1 MRFTAWRGLSDA
13 YRQAVEGHSP
23 WTPDAVDPQPIV
35 VPDVTKDASLA
46 PFLPTI
52 QAEGIAGMAFIPLV
66 SLGRLVGKFMVYLD
80 EPRAL
85 TDEELQLASLIAAHV
100 AFAVQRT
107 RAEALARRSE
117 AHLRYVL
124 DAAALGTWD
133 WDLTR
138 QTVQWSGNLER
149 LHGVP
154 PGTFDSTFAS
164 YERHIHPDDRERVM
178 ASLRRAIEDGTPHD
192 VEYRVIAPDGTER
205 WVEGKGLVEHDGG
218 RPVRMSGVCMIV
230 TPRKE
235 AEHARLASAEEAS
248 RLKDDFLATLSH
260 ELRTPLNAILGWV
273 QMLLSGTLPADRAR
287 QAIDIIGRNAKAQAQ
302 LIEDIL
308 DISRIITGKLEI
320 EPQVVSVPHLMDGV
334 VSAALPAARLKQIT
348 ISKHVPD
355 GLPPI
360 DGDPKRLHQVLSS
373 VIANAIQFTPEKG
386 TVDIGAAAD
395 GDGIEIT
402 VRDSGAGIPAEFL
415 PHVFDR
421 FRQADSRATRRHGG
435 LGLGLAIARHVLE
448 QHRGEIRA
456 HSDGPGLGTTITMR
470 LPARPVP
477 HGQPVA
483 PVTATHSSL
492 ALRLDG
498 AKVVVVDDQR
508 DSCELLAALFEQC
521 GAHVVQCAN
530 APAALSTLLSSSVQ
544 LLVADIAMPDVDG
557 YDLIRQVRQID
568 ARLPAV
574 AVTAYAYPQ
583 DRLKALAAGFTA
595 YCAKPIDATHFLR
608 IVRNVMLSSELSA
621 PTTVERPAPI
631 DVAPPAQP
639 RALNLLPGR
648 RHGWRRR
655 RACAPRRPHA
665 GGSGPALPYIAPR
678 LPTSRQFS
686 RCGAG
691 TARAMSAA
699 GSTDPRSTSANG
711 RARRPPNRGD
721 HGYQSRLAVGH
732 LRHDPARGDAPR
744 GVDRR
749 ARRRRA
755 APDGDGRR
763 RLRPRARLA
772 RHRLVRAGSGVG
784 RRRRRPTARCARP
797 ACSRGSRW
805 R

>member
-1 MRFTAWRGLSDA
+1 MHSANHSIAVCQHLARAISGTRTVDEIYEIALDALTRGLGASRASILLFDPGGVMRFTAWRGLSDG
-13 YRQAVEGHSP
+13 YRRAVEGHTP
-23 WTPDAVDPQPIV
+23 WQPDAVDAQPIV
-35 VPDVTKDASLA
+35 VPDATKDAALA
-46 PFLPTI
+46 PFLPAI
-52 QAEGIAGMAFIPLV
+52 QAEGIAGMAFVPLV
-66 SLGRLVGKFMVYLD
+66 SLGRVIGKFMIYLD
-80 EPRAL
+80 EPRELSA
-85 TDEELQLASLIAAHV
+85 DELELAALIATHV
-100 AFAVQRT
+100 AFAVERT
-107 RAEALARRSE
+107 RAEGHARRSE

-124 DAAALGTWD
+124 DAAAMGTWD
-133 WDLTR
+133 WDLSR
-138 QTVQWSGNLER
+138 QSVQWSDNLER

-154 PGTFDSTFAS
+154 PGSFDGTFAS

-178 ASLRRAIEDGTPHD
+178 AAIRAAIAGGPALD
-192 VEYRVIAPDGTER
+192 VEYRVVAPDGTER
-205 WVEGKGLVEHDGG
+205 WVEGKAHVEQQDG

-273 QMLLSGTLPADRAR
+273 QMLLAGTLPAERSR

-320 EPQVVSVPHLMDGV
+320 EKQVVAVPHLMDGV
-334 VSAALPAARLKQIT
+334 VSAAMPAARAKQIT

-373 VIANAIQFTPEKG
+373 VVANAIQFTPDKG
-386 TVDIGAAAD
+386 RVEIRAAAD
-395 GDGIEIT
+395 GDRVEIT

-448 QHRGEIRA
+448 QHRGSIRA
-456 HSDGPGLGTTITMR
+456 DSDGPGRGTTMTIH
-470 LPARPVP
+470 LPARAQSDVQAAAP
-477 HGQPVA
+477 HAASHGG
-483 PVTATHSSL
+483 L

-608 IVRNVMLSSELSA
+608 VVRNVMLSSELSA
-621 PTTVERPAPI
+621 PTPIERPA
-631 DVAPPAQP
+631 D
-639 RALNLLPGR
+639 
-648 RHGWRRR
+648 H
-655 RACAPRRPHA
+655 
-665 GGSGPALPYIAPR
+665 
-678 LPTSRQFS
+678 RQ
-686 RCGAG
+686 
-691 TARAMSAA
+691 
-699 GSTDPRSTSANG
+699 
-711 RARRPPNRGD
+711 PNRA
-721 HGYQSRLAVGH
+721 H
-732 LRHDPARGDAPR
+732 
-744 GVDRR
+744 
-749 ARRRRA
+749 
-755 APDGDGRR
+755 
-763 RLRPRARLA
+763 
-772 RHRLVRAGSGVG
+772 
-784 RRRRRPTARCARP
+784 
-797 ACSRGSRW
+797 
-805 R
+805 

>member
-1 MRFTAWRGLSDA
+1 MPSVNHSIAVCHSLALAISGTRTVDEIYNTALDALTRGLGVSRAAILVFDTAGVMRFTASRGLSET

-23 WTPDAVDPQPIV
+23 WTADAADPSPIV
-35 VPDVTKDASLA
+35 VPDVTTDPSLA
-46 PFLPTI
+46 AYLPII

-66 SLGRLVGKFMVYLD
+66 SLGRVIGKFMVYLD
-80 EPRAL
+80 EPRTL
-85 TDEELQLASLIAAHV
+85 TDEELQLAAVIAAHV
-100 AFAVQRT
+100 GFAVHRT
-107 RAEALARRSE
+107 RTESQARRSE
-117 AHLRYVL
+117 AHMRYLL

-133 WDLTR
+133 WDLVR
-138 QTVQWSGNLER
+138 QTVQWSDNLER

-154 PGTFDSTFAS
+154 TGSFDNTFAS
-164 YERHIHPDDRERVM
+164 YERHIHPDDRARVM
-178 ASLRRAIEDGTPHD
+178 DSLRRAITDGTPHD
-192 VEYRVIAPDGTER
+192 VEYRVVAADGTER
-205 WVEGKGLVEHDGG
+205 WVEGKGHVEHDGG
-218 RPVRMSGVCMIV
+218 RAVRMTGVCLIV

-273 QMLLSGTLPADRAR
+273 QMLLAGTLPADRAR

-320 EPQVVSVPHLMDGV
+320 EPQLISVPHLMDGV
-334 VSAALPAARLKQIT
+334 VAAALPAARTKQIT
-348 ISKHVPD
+348 ITKHVPD

-373 VIANAIQFTPEKG
+373 VVSNAIQFTPEKG
-386 TVDIGAAAD
+386 TVDIRAVVD
-395 GDGIEIT
+395 GDAVELT

-456 HSDGPGLGTTITMR
+456 NSDGPGLGTTITMR
-470 LPARPVP
+470 LPTRALP
-477 HGQPVA
+477 QDQAAA
-483 PVTATHSSL
+483 PLATTHSSL

-521 GAHVVQCAN
+521 GAQVVQCAN

-621 PTTVERPAPI
+621 PT
-631 DVAPPAQP
+631 
-639 RALNLLPGR
+639 
-648 RHGWRRR
+648 
-655 RACAPRRPHA
+655 
-665 GGSGPALPYIAPR
+665 PALDRTAAVETR
-678 LPTSRQFS
+678 RQHN
-686 RCGAG
+686 
-691 TARAMSAA
+691 RA
-699 GSTDPRSTSANG
+699 
-711 RARRPPNRGD
+711 
-721 HGYQSRLAVGH
+721 H
-732 LRHDPARGDAPR
+732 
-744 GVDRR
+744 
-749 ARRRRA
+749 
-755 APDGDGRR
+755 
-763 RLRPRARLA
+763 
-772 RHRLVRAGSGVG
+772 
-784 RRRRRPTARCARP
+784 
-797 ACSRGSRW
+797 
-805 R
+805 

>member
-1 MRFTAWRGLSDA
+1 MHSVNHSIAVCHSLALAISGTRTVDEIYNTALDALTRGLDVSRAAILVFDAAGVMRFTASRGLSEA
-13 YRQAVEGHSP
+13 YRRAVEGHSP
-23 WTPDAVDPQPIV
+23 WAADTSDPQPVV
-35 VPDVTKDASLA
+35 VPDVTAEASLA
-46 PFLPTI
+46 AFLPII

-66 SLGRLVGKFMVYLD
+66 SLGRVIGKAMVYLD
-80 EPRAL
+80 EPRTL
-85 TDEELQLASLIAAHV
+85 TDDELQLAAVIAAHV
-100 AFAVQRT
+100 GFAVQRT
-107 RAEALARRSE
+107 RTESQARRSE
-117 AHLRYVL
+117 ARMRYLL

-133 WDLTR
+133 WDLVR
-138 QTVQWSGNLER
+138 QTVQWSDNLER

-154 PGTFDSTFAS
+154 AGSFDATFAS

-178 ASLRRAIEDGTPHD
+178 DSLRRAITDGTPHD
-192 VEYRVIAPDGTER
+192 VEYRVVAADGTER
-205 WVEGKGLVEHDGG
+205 WVEGKGHVEHDGG
-218 RPVRMSGVCMIV
+218 RAVRMTGVCLIV

-273 QMLLSGTLPADRAR
+273 QMLLAGTLPADRAR

-320 EPQVVSVPHLMDGV
+320 EPQIISVAHLMDGV
-334 VSAALPAARLKQIT
+334 VAGALPAARAKQIT

-355 GLPPI
+355 GMPPI
-360 DGDPKRLHQVLSS
+360 DGDLKRLHQVLSS
-373 VIANAIQFTPEKG
+373 VVANAIQFTPEKG
-386 TVDIGAAAD
+386 TVDIRAVVDVDAV
-395 GDGIEIT
+395 ELT

-456 HSDGPGLGTTITMR
+456 DSDGPGLGTTITMR
-470 LPARPVP
+470 LPARVVP
-477 HGQPVA
+477 QGHAAA
-483 PVTATHSSL
+483 PPLVTTHSGL

-621 PTTVERPAPI
+621 PT
-631 DVAPPAQP
+631 APPLDRTAAIETRRQHN
-639 RALNLLPGR
+639 RA
-648 RHGWRRR
+648 H
-655 RACAPRRPHA
+655 
-665 GGSGPALPYIAPR
+665 
-678 LPTSRQFS
+678 
-686 RCGAG
+686 
-691 TARAMSAA
+691 
-699 GSTDPRSTSANG
+699 
-711 RARRPPNRGD
+711 
-721 HGYQSRLAVGH
+721 
-732 LRHDPARGDAPR
+732 
-744 GVDRR
+744 
-749 ARRRRA
+749 
-755 APDGDGRR
+755 
-763 RLRPRARLA
+763 
-772 RHRLVRAGSGVG
+772 
-784 RRRRRPTARCARP
+784 
-797 ACSRGSRW
+797 
-805 R
+805 

>member
-1 MRFTAWRGLSDA
+1 MRSVNHSIAVCHNLALAISGTRTVDEIYETALEALTRGLGVSRAAILVFDAAGVMRFTASRGLSEA

-23 WTPDAVDPQPIV
+23 WTPEAVDPLPIV
-35 VPDVTKDASLA
+35 VPDVSTDPSLA
-46 PFLPTI
+46 AFLPTI
-52 QAEGIAGMAFIPLV
+52 QAEGIAGMAFVPLV
-66 SLGRLVGKFMVYLD
+66 SQGRVIGKFMVYLD

-85 TDEELQLASLIAAHV
+85 TDEDLQLAAVIAAHV
-100 AFAVQRT
+100 AYAVHKT
-107 RAEALARRSE
+107 RAESQARRSE
-117 AHLRYVL
+117 AHIRYLL

-133 WDLTR
+133 WDLVR
-138 QTVQWSGNLER
+138 QTVQWSDNLER

-154 PGTFDSTFAS
+154 AGTFDRTFAS

-178 ASLRRAIEDGTPHD
+178 DSLRQAITEGTPHD
-192 VEYRVIAPDGTER
+192 VEYRVIAADGTER
-205 WVEGKGLVEHDGG
+205 WVEGKGHVEHDGG
-218 RPVRMSGVCMIV
+218 RPVRMTGVCLIV

-273 QMLLSGTLPADRAR
+273 QMLLAGTLPADRAR

-320 EPQVVSVPHLMDGV
+320 EPQIVSMPHLMDGV
-334 VSAALPAARLKQIT
+334 VAAALPAARAKHIT

-355 GLPPI
+355 GMPPI

-373 VIANAIQFTPEKG
+373 VIANAIQFTPDKG
-386 TVDIGAAAD
+386 TVDIRAIVD
-395 GDGIEIT
+395 GDTVELT
-402 VRDSGAGIPAEFL
+402 VRDTGAGIPAEFL

-456 HSDGPGLGTTITMR
+456 NSDGPGLGTTITVR
-470 LPARPVP
+470 LPARA
-477 HGQPVA
+477 QPQGHAATA
-483 PVTATHSSL
+483 PMASTHPGL

-521 GAHVVQCAN
+521 GAQVVQCAN

-595 YCAKPIDATHFLR
+595 YCSKPIDATHFLR

-621 PTTVERPAPI
+621 PTSPLDRA
-631 DVAPPAQP
+631 VAEAQRQHN
-639 RALNLLPGR
+639 RAL
-648 RHGWRRR
+648 
-655 RACAPRRPHA
+655 
-665 GGSGPALPYIAPR
+665 
-678 LPTSRQFS
+678 
-686 RCGAG
+686 
-691 TARAMSAA
+691 
-699 GSTDPRSTSANG
+699 
-711 RARRPPNRGD
+711 
-721 HGYQSRLAVGH
+721 
-732 LRHDPARGDAPR
+732 
-744 GVDRR
+744 
-749 ARRRRA
+749 
-755 APDGDGRR
+755 
-763 RLRPRARLA
+763 
-772 RHRLVRAGSGVG
+772 
-784 RRRRRPTARCARP
+784 
-797 ACSRGSRW
+797 
-805 R
+805 

>member
-1 MRFTAWRGLSDA
+1 MKPAANNSLATCQRLALAISGTRTVDEIHDIALDALTTGLGVSRASILLFDADGVMRFAAWRGLSDG
-13 YRQAVEGHSP
+13 YRQAVEGHTP
-23 WTPDAVDPQPIV
+23 WTAGSIDPQPIV
-35 VPDVTKDASLA
+35 VADVAEDPSLA
-46 PFLPTI
+46 PYLDTI
-52 QAEGIAGMAFIPLV
+52 RAENIAGMAFIPLV
-66 SLGRLVGKFMVYLD
+66 SLGRVVGKFMVYLD
-80 EPRAL
+80 APRRL
-85 TDEELQLASLIAAHV
+85 TADELQLAALIAAHV
-100 AFAVQRT
+100 AFAVERT
-107 RAEALARRSE
+107 RAEGQAKRSE
-117 AHLRYVL
+117 ARLRYVL
-124 DAAALGTWD
+124 DAASMGTWD

-138 QTVQWSGNLER
+138 QSVQWSENLER

-154 PGTFDSTFAS
+154 AGTFDTTFAS

-178 ASLRRAIEDGTPHD
+178 RAIRTAIDDRAAYD
-192 VEYRVIAPDGTER
+192 VEYRVNAPDGTER
-205 WVEGKGLVEHDGG
+205 WVEGKGHVEHAGG
-218 RPVRMSGVCMIV
+218 QATRVSGVCMIV

-273 QMLLSGTLPADRAR
+273 QMLLAGTLPADRAR

-320 EPQVVSVPHLMDGV
+320 ETQVVSIPHLMDGV
-334 VSAALPAARLKQIT
+334 VNGALAAARAKQIT
-348 ISKHVPD
+348 ITKHVPD
-355 GLPPI
+355 GLPAV
-360 DGDPKRLHQVLSS
+360 DADPKRLHQVLASI
-373 VIANAIQFTPEKG
+373 VANAIQFTPDKG
-386 TVDIGAAAD
+386 TVDIRATAAAEAID
-395 GDGIEIT
+395 IV

-448 QHRGEIRA
+448 QHRGGIRA
-456 HSDGPGLGTTITMR
+456 HSDGPGRGTTMTIT
-470 LPARPVP
+470 LPARVQPQ
-477 HGQPVA
+477 GQPAA
-483 PVTATHSSL
+483 PVITTHAGL

-521 GAHVVQCAN
+521 GAQVVQCAN

-608 IVRNVMLSSELSA
+608 VVRNVMLSSELSA
-621 PTTVERPAPI
+621 PSALDRPASAEP
-631 DVAPPAQP
+631 
-639 RALNLLPGR
+639 L
-648 RHGWRRR
+648 
-655 RACAPRRPHA
+655 
-665 GGSGPALPYIAPR
+665 
-678 LPTSRQFS
+678 RQ
-686 RCGAG
+686 
-691 TARAMSAA
+691 
-699 GSTDPRSTSANG
+699 
-711 RARRPPNRGD
+711 PNRT
-721 HGYQSRLAVGH
+721 H
-732 LRHDPARGDAPR
+732 
-744 GVDRR
+744 
-749 ARRRRA
+749 
-755 APDGDGRR
+755 
-763 RLRPRARLA
+763 
-772 RHRLVRAGSGVG
+772 
-784 RRRRRPTARCARP
+784 
-797 ACSRGSRW
+797 
-805 R
+805 

>member
-1 MRFTAWRGLSDA
+1 MHSATHSIAVCHSLALAISGTRTVDEIHQIALDALTRGLGVSRASILLFDAGGVMRFTAWRGLSDG
-13 YRQAVEGHSP
+13 YRRAVEGHSP
-23 WTPDAVDPQPIV
+23 WTAGAVEPQPIV
-35 VPDVTKDASLA
+35 VPDVTKDASLSA
-46 PFLPTI
+46 FLPTI

-85 TDEELQLASLIAAHV
+85 ADEELQLASLIAAHV
-100 AFAVQRT
+100 AFAVERT
-107 RAEALARRSE
+107 RAEAQALRSE

-154 PGTFDSTFAS
+154 AGTFDTTFAS
-164 YERHIHPDDRERVM
+164 YERQIHPDDRTEVM

-192 VEYRVIAPDGTER
+192 IEYRVIAPDGTER
-205 WVEGKGLVEHDGG
+205 WVEGKGLVEHDDHG
-218 RPVRMSGVCMIV
+218 RAVRMSGVCMIV

-273 QMLLSGTLPADRAR
+273 QMLLAGTLPADRAR

-320 EPQVVSVPHLMDGV
+320 ETQVVSVPHLMDGV

-348 ISKHVPD
+348 IGKHVPD

-360 DGDPKRLHQVLSS
+360 AGDPKRLHQVLSS

-386 TVDIGAAAD
+386 TVDIGAVAD
-395 GDGIEIT
+395 GASVEIT

-448 QHRGEIRA
+448 QHRGEIHA
-456 HSDGPGLGTTITMR
+456 DSDGPGLGTTITMR
-470 LPARPVP
+470 LPAKPLP
-477 HGQPVA
+477 QGQPITPLA
-483 PVTATHSSL
+483 ASHGGL

-621 PTTVERPAPI
+621 PTSLERPAPL
-631 DVAPPAQP
+631 DT
-639 RALNLLPGR
+639 
-648 RHGWRRR
+648 H
-655 RACAPRRPHA
+655 
-665 GGSGPALPYIAPR
+665 
-678 LPTSRQFS
+678 RQ
-686 RCGAG
+686 
-691 TARAMSAA
+691 
-699 GSTDPRSTSANG
+699 
-711 RARRPPNRGD
+711 PNRAQ
-721 HGYQSRLAVGH
+721 H
-732 LRHDPARGDAPR
+732 
-744 GVDRR
+744 
-749 ARRRRA
+749 
-755 APDGDGRR
+755 
-763 RLRPRARLA
+763 
-772 RHRLVRAGSGVG
+772 
-784 RRRRRPTARCARP
+784 
-797 ACSRGSRW
+797 
-805 R
+805 

>member
-1 MRFTAWRGLSDA
+1 
-13 YRQAVEGHSP
+13 
-23 WTPDAVDPQPIV
+23 
-35 VPDVTKDASLA
+35 
-46 PFLPTI
+46 
-52 QAEGIAGMAFIPLV
+52 
-66 SLGRLVGKFMVYLD
+66 
-80 EPRAL
+80 
-85 TDEELQLASLIAAHV
+85 
-100 AFAVQRT
+100 
-107 RAEALARRSE
+107 
-117 AHLRYVL
+117 
-124 DAAALGTWD
+124 
-133 WDLTR
+133 
-138 QTVQWSGNLER
+138 
-149 LHGVP
+149 
-154 PGTFDSTFAS
+154 
-164 YERHIHPDDRERVM
+164 M
-178 ASLRRAIEDGTPHD
+178 ASLRHAIEDGTPHD
-192 VEYRVIAPDGTER
+192 VEYRVVAPDGTER
-205 WVEGKGLVEHDGG
+205 WVEGKGLVEYEGG

-320 EPQVVSVPHLMDGV
+320 EPQVVSVPHLMDGAV
-334 VSAALPAARLKQIT
+334 GNALSAARAKQIT
-348 ISKHVPD
+348 ISKRVPD

-386 TVDIGAAAD
+386 TVEIGAVAD

-456 HSDGPGLGTTITMR
+456 DSDGPGLGTTITMR
-470 LPARPVP
+470 LPARPAH
-477 HGQPVA
+477 HGQPAA
-483 PVTATHSSL
+483 PLYPAYGGL

-608 IVRNVMLSSELSA
+608 VVRNVMLSSELSA
-621 PTTVERPAPI
+621 PTAVERPAPFDSI
-631 DVAPPAQP
+631 RQP
-639 RALNLLPGR
+639 N
-648 RHGWRRR
+648 
-655 RACAPRRPHA
+655 RPH
-665 GGSGPALPYIAPR
+665 
-678 LPTSRQFS
+678 
-686 RCGAG
+686 
-691 TARAMSAA
+691 
-699 GSTDPRSTSANG
+699 
-711 RARRPPNRGD
+711 
-721 HGYQSRLAVGH
+721 
-732 LRHDPARGDAPR
+732 
-744 GVDRR
+744 
-749 ARRRRA
+749 
-755 APDGDGRR
+755 
-763 RLRPRARLA
+763 
-772 RHRLVRAGSGVG
+772 
-784 RRRRRPTARCARP
+784 
-797 ACSRGSRW
+797 
-805 R
+805 

>member
-1 MRFTAWRGLSDA
+1 MHSANHSIAVCHSLALAISGTRTVDEIYQIALDALTRGMGVSRASILLVDAAGTMRFTAWRGLSDG
-13 YRQAVEGHSP
+13 YRAAVEGHTP
-23 WTPDAVDPQPIV
+23 WSADAVDPQPIV
-35 VPDVTKDASLA
+35 VPDVTREPSLA
-46 PFLPTI
+46 AFLPTI
-52 QAEGIAGMAFIPLV
+52 GAEGIAGMAFIPLV
-66 SLGRLVGKFMVYLD
+66 SLGRVIGKFMVYLD
-80 EPRAL
+80 EPRSL
-85 TDEELQLASLIAAHV
+85 SDDDLQLASVIAAHV
-100 AFAVQRT
+100 AFAVERT
-107 RAEALARRSE
+107 RAEAHARRSE
-117 AHLRYVL
+117 AHMRYVL

-138 QTVQWSGNLER
+138 QTVQWSENVER

-154 PGTFDSTFAS
+154 PGTFDRTFAS
-164 YERHIHPDDRERVM
+164 YERCIHPEDRAGVM
-178 ASLRRAIEDGTPHD
+178 DAIRQVLADGTTLD
-192 VEYRVIAPDGTER
+192 VEYRMVAPDGTER
-205 WVEGKGLVEHDGG
+205 WVEAKGLVERTDG
-218 RPVRMSGVCMIV
+218 RAVRLSGVCGIA

-273 QMLLSGTLPADRAR
+273 QMLLAGTLPADRAR
-287 QAIDIIGRNAKAQAQ
+287 QAIEIIGRNAKAQAQ

-320 EPQVVSVPHLMDGV
+320 EPQIVSVPHLMDGV
-334 VSAALPAARLKQIT
+334 VGAALPAARAKQIT

-355 GLPPI
+355 GMPPI

-373 VIANAIQFTPEKG
+373 VIGNAIQFTPEKG
-386 TVDIGAAAD
+386 TVDIRAVTD

-402 VRDSGAGIPAEFL
+402 VRDSGTGIPAEFL

-448 QHRGEIRA
+448 QHRGHIRA
-456 HSDGPGLGTTITMR
+456 DSDGPGLGTTITMR
-470 LPARPVP
+470 LPARAMPQ
-477 HGQPVA
+477 GQTVVPVA
-483 PVTATHSSL
+483 ATHGGL

-595 YCAKPIDATHFLR
+595 YCSKPIDATHFLR
-608 IVRNVMLSSELSA
+608 IVRNVMLSSELSS
-621 PTTVERPAPI
+621 PT
-631 DVAPPAQP
+631 PPATP
-639 RALNLLPGR
+639 AALDRMPG
-648 RHGWRRR
+648 
-655 RACAPRRPHA
+655 A
-665 GGSGPALPYIAPR
+665 
-678 LPTSRQFS
+678 
-686 RCGAG
+686 
-691 TARAMSAA
+691 
-699 GSTDPRSTSANG
+699 D
-711 RARRPPNRGD
+711 ARRQPNR
-721 HGYQSRLAVGH
+721 
-732 LRHDPARGDAPR
+732 
-744 GVDRR
+744 
-749 ARRRRA
+749 
-755 APDGDGRR
+755 
-763 RLRPRARLA
+763 
-772 RHRLVRAGSGVG
+772 AG
-784 RRRRRPTARCARP
+784 
-797 ACSRGSRW
+797 
-805 R
+805 

>member
-1 MRFTAWRGLSDA
+1 MHSADHSIAVCHSLALAISGTRTVDEIHQTALDALTRGLGVSRASILLFDASGVMRFTAWRGLSDP
-13 YRQAVEGHSP
+13 YRRAVEGHSP
-23 WTPDAVDPQPIV
+23 WTPDAVEPRPIV

-46 PFLPTI
+46 PFLATI
-52 QAEGIAGMAFIPLV
+52 QAEGIAGMALIPLV

-80 EPRAL
+80 EPRDL
-85 TDEELQLASLIAAHV
+85 SDEDLQLATLIAAHV

-107 RAEALARRSE
+107 RAEVQARRSE

-124 DAAALGTWD
+124 DAAALGTWE
-133 WDLTR
+133 WDLIR
-138 QTVQWSGNLER
+138 QTVQWSDNLER

-154 PGTFDSTFAS
+154 AGAFDSTFAS
-164 YERHIHPDDRERVM
+164 YERHIHPEDRELVM

-192 VEYRVIAPDGTER
+192 VEYRVVAPDGTER
-205 WVEGKGLVEHDGG
+205 WVEGKGLVEHEGG
-218 RPVRMSGVCMIV
+218 RAIRMSGVCMIV

-273 QMLLSGTLPADRAR
+273 QMLLAGTLPADRAR

-334 VSAALPAARLKQIT
+334 VGAALPAARAKQIT
-348 ISKHVPD
+348 ISKRVPD
-355 GLPPI
+355 GMPPI

-373 VIANAIQFTPEKG
+373 VVANAIQFTPEKG
-386 TVDIGAAAD
+386 TVEIGAVAD
-395 GDGIEIT
+395 DDGIEIT
-402 VRDSGAGIPAEFL
+402 VRDTGAGIPAEFL

-435 LGLGLAIARHVLE
+435 LGLGLAIARHVVE
-448 QHRGEIRA
+448 QHRGEMRA
-456 HSDGPGLGTTITMR
+456 DSDGPGRGTTITIR
-470 LPARPVP
+470 LPPRPVP
-477 HGQPVA
+477 YHGQPAA
-483 PVTATHSSL
+483 PMFAAHGGL

-621 PTTVERPAPI
+621 PTTVERPSPI
-631 DVAPPAQP
+631 DS
-639 RALNLLPGR
+639 
-648 RHGWRRR
+648 H
-655 RACAPRRPHA
+655 
-665 GGSGPALPYIAPR
+665 
-678 LPTSRQFS
+678 RQ
-686 RCGAG
+686 
-691 TARAMSAA
+691 
-699 GSTDPRSTSANG
+699 
-711 RARRPPNRGD
+711 PNRA
-721 HGYQSRLAVGH
+721 H
-732 LRHDPARGDAPR
+732 
-744 GVDRR
+744 
-749 ARRRRA
+749 
-755 APDGDGRR
+755 
-763 RLRPRARLA
+763 
-772 RHRLVRAGSGVG
+772 
-784 RRRRRPTARCARP
+784 
-797 ACSRGSRW
+797 
-805 R
+805 

>member
-1 MRFTAWRGLSDA
+1 MHSTHSIAVCHSLALAISGTRTVDEIYQTALDALTRGLGVSRTSILLFDAGGVMRFTAWRGLSDA
-13 YRQAVEGHSP
+13 YRDAVEGHSP
-23 WTPDAVDPQPIV
+23 WTPDAVEPQPIAV
-35 VPDVTKDASLA
+35 ADVTKDASLA
-46 PFLPTI
+46 PFLSTI

-80 EPRAL
+80 EPRTL

-107 RAEALARRSE
+107 RAEAQARRSE

-138 QTVQWSGNLER
+138 QTVRWSSNLER

-164 YERHIHPDDRERVM
+164 YERQIHPDDREAVM

-205 WVEGKGLVEHDGG
+205 WVEGKGLVEHEGG
-218 RPVRMSGVCMIV
+218 RAVRMSGVCMIV

-273 QMLLSGTLPADRAR
+273 QMLLAGTLPADRAR
-287 QAIDIIGRNAKAQAQ
+287 QAIDIIGRNAKAQAR

-320 EPQVVSVPHLMDGV
+320 ETQVVSVPHLMDGV
-334 VSAALPAARLKQIT
+334 VSAALPAARPKQIT

-386 TVDIGAAAD
+386 AVDIGATAE
-395 GDGIEIT
+395 GDVIEIT

-456 HSDGPGLGTTITMR
+456 DSDGPGLGTTITVR
-470 LPARPVP
+470 LPARQLAQ
-477 HGQPVA
+477 GQPVT
-483 PVTATHSSL
+483 PLTGTHGGL

-498 AKVVVVDDQR
+498 ARVVVVDDQR

-521 GAHVVQCAN
+521 GAQVVQCAN

-608 IVRNVMLSSELSA
+608 VVRNVMLSSELSA
-621 PTTVERPAPI
+621 PTNVERPA
-631 DVAPPAQP
+631 VADS
-639 RALNLLPGR
+639 
-648 RHGWRRR
+648 H
-655 RACAPRRPHA
+655 
-665 GGSGPALPYIAPR
+665 
-678 LPTSRQFS
+678 RQ
-686 RCGAG
+686 
-691 TARAMSAA
+691 
-699 GSTDPRSTSANG
+699 
-711 RARRPPNRGD
+711 PNRA
-721 HGYQSRLAVGH
+721 H
-732 LRHDPARGDAPR
+732 
-744 GVDRR
+744 
-749 ARRRRA
+749 
-755 APDGDGRR
+755 
-763 RLRPRARLA
+763 
-772 RHRLVRAGSGVG
+772 
-784 RRRRRPTARCARP
+784 
-797 ACSRGSRW
+797 
-805 R
+805 

>member
-1 MRFTAWRGLSDA
+1 MHSANHSIAVCHSLALAISGTRTVDEIHQTALDALTRGLGVSRASILLFDDGGVMRFTAWRGLSDG
-13 YRQAVEGHSP
+13 YRRAVEGHSP
-23 WTPDAVDPQPIV
+23 WTADAVDPQPIV
-35 VPDVTKDASLA
+35 VPDVTKDAALA

-52 QAEGIAGMAFIPLV
+52 QAEGIRGMAFIPLI

-80 EPRAL
+80 EPRIL
-85 TDEELQLASLIAAHV
+85 TDEELQLAALIAAHV

-107 RAEALARRSE
+107 RAEVLARRSE
-117 AHLRYVL
+117 ARLRYVL
-124 DAAALGTWD
+124 DAAAVGTWD

-138 QTVQWSGNLER
+138 QTVRWSDNLER

-154 PGTFDSTFAS
+154 SRTFDSTFAS
-164 YERHIHPDDRERVM
+164 YERHIHPADRERVM

-192 VEYRVIAPDGTER
+192 VEYRVIAPDGSER
-205 WVEGKGLVEHDGG
+205 WVEGKGLVEHEGG
-218 RPVRMSGVCMIV
+218 RPVRMSGICMIV

-273 QMLLSGTLPADRAR
+273 QMLLAGTLPPDRAR

-308 DISRIITGKLEI
+308 DISRMITGKLEI
-320 EPQVVSVPHLMDGV
+320 ETQVVSLPHLMDGV
-334 VSAALPAARLKQIT
+334 VSAAMPAARAKQIT

-355 GLPPI
+355 RMVPI

-386 TVDIGAAAD
+386 AVDIGAVED
-395 GDGIEIT
+395 GAHVEIS
-402 VRDSGAGIPAEFL
+402 VRDTGAGIPAEFL

-456 HSDGPGLGTTITMR
+456 DSDGPGLGTTITMR
-470 LPARPVP
+470 LPARPMP
-477 HGQPVA
+477 AGQAVA
-483 PVTATHSSL
+483 PLASTHGGL

-521 GAHVVQCAN
+521 GAQVVQCAN

-608 IVRNVMLSSELSA
+608 IVRNVMLSTELSA
-621 PTTVERPAPI
+621 PTSIERPSAI
-631 DVAPPAQP
+631 DV
-639 RALNLLPGR
+639 
-648 RHGWRRR
+648 
-655 RACAPRRPHA
+655 
-665 GGSGPALPYIAPR
+665 
-678 LPTSRQFS
+678 SRQ
-686 RCGAG
+686 
-691 TARAMSAA
+691 
-699 GSTDPRSTSANG
+699 
-711 RARRPPNRGD
+711 PNRA
-721 HGYQSRLAVGH
+721 H
-732 LRHDPARGDAPR
+732 
-744 GVDRR
+744 
-749 ARRRRA
+749 
-755 APDGDGRR
+755 
-763 RLRPRARLA
+763 
-772 RHRLVRAGSGVG
+772 
-784 RRRRRPTARCARP
+784 
-797 ACSRGSRW
+797 
-805 R
+805 

>member
-1 MRFTAWRGLSDA
+1 MHSANHSIAVCHTLALAISGTRTVEEIHQIALDALTRGLGVSRASILLFDGAGVMRFTAWRGLSDG
-13 YRQAVEGHSP
+13 YRQAVEEHTP
-23 WTPDAVDPQPIV
+23 WAPDAVDPQPIV

-46 PFLPTI
+46 PFLATI
-52 QAEGIAGMAFIPLV
+52 QAERIAGMAFIPLV
-66 SLGRLVGKFMVYLD
+66 SLGRVIGKFMVYLD
-80 EPRAL
+80 EPRTL
-85 TDEELQLASLIAAHV
+85 TGDDLQLAAVIAAHV
-100 AFAVQRT
+100 AFAVERT
-107 RAEALARRSE
+107 RTEAQARRSE
-117 AHLRYVL
+117 AHLRYLL

-138 QTVQWSGNLER
+138 QTVQWSENIER
-149 LHGVP
+149 LHGMP
-154 PGTFDSTFAS
+154 PGTFDTTFAS
-164 YERHIHPDDRERVM
+164 YERHIHPDDRALVM
-178 ASLRRAIEDGTPHD
+178 DSLRRAIAEGTPHD
-192 VEYRVIAPDGTER
+192 VEYRVVAPDGTER
-205 WVEGKGLVEHDGG
+205 WVEGKGHVEQEDG
-218 RPVRMSGVCMIV
+218 RAVRMSGVCLIV

-273 QMLLSGTLPADRAR
+273 QMLLAGTLPADRAR

-320 EPQVVSVPHLMDGV
+320 ETQIVSVPHLMDGV
-334 VSAALPAARLKQIT
+334 VGAALAAARAKHIT

-355 GLPPI
+355 GMPPI

-373 VIANAIQFTPEKG
+373 VVANAIQFTPEKG
-386 TVDIGAAAD
+386 TVDIRAVAT
-395 GDGIEIT
+395 GDAVEIT

-456 HSDGPGLGTTITMR
+456 DSDGPGLGTTITAR
-470 LPARPVP
+470 LPTRAMPP
-477 HGQPVA
+477 GQQAAPVA
-483 PVTATHSSL
+483 STQSSL

-595 YCAKPIDATHFLR
+595 YCSKPIDATHFLR

-621 PTTVERPAPI
+621 PAPMERPP
-631 DVAPPAQP
+631 VADTRRQP
-639 RALNLLPGR
+639 NRAL
-648 RHGWRRR
+648 
-655 RACAPRRPHA
+655 
-665 GGSGPALPYIAPR
+665 
-678 LPTSRQFS
+678 
-686 RCGAG
+686 
-691 TARAMSAA
+691 
-699 GSTDPRSTSANG
+699 
-711 RARRPPNRGD
+711 
-721 HGYQSRLAVGH
+721 
-732 LRHDPARGDAPR
+732 
-744 GVDRR
+744 
-749 ARRRRA
+749 
-755 APDGDGRR
+755 
-763 RLRPRARLA
+763 
-772 RHRLVRAGSGVG
+772 
-784 RRRRRPTARCARP
+784 
-797 ACSRGSRW
+797 
-805 R
+805 

>member
-1 MRFTAWRGLSDA
+1 
-13 YRQAVEGHSP
+13 
-23 WTPDAVDPQPIV
+23 
-35 VPDVTKDASLA
+35 
-46 PFLPTI
+46 
-52 QAEGIAGMAFIPLV
+52 
-66 SLGRLVGKFMVYLD
+66 
-80 EPRAL
+80 
-85 TDEELQLASLIAAHV
+85 
-100 AFAVQRT
+100 
-107 RAEALARRSE
+107 
-117 AHLRYVL
+117 
-124 DAAALGTWD
+124 
-133 WDLTR
+133 
-138 QTVQWSGNLER
+138 
-149 LHGVP
+149 
-154 PGTFDSTFAS
+154 
-164 YERHIHPDDRERVM
+164 M

-205 WVEGKGLVEHDGG
+205 WVEGKGLVERDGG
-218 RPVRMSGVCMIV
+218 RAVRMSGVCMIV

-287 QAIDIIGRNAKAQAQ
+287 QAIDIIGRNAKTQAQ

-308 DISRIITGKLEI
+308 DISRMITGKLEI
-320 EPQVVSVPHLMDGV
+320 ETQVVSVPHLMDGV

-373 VIANAIQFTPEKG
+373 VITNAIQFTPEKG

-395 GDGIEIT
+395 DGSIEIT

-456 HSDGPGLGTTITMR
+456 HSDGPGRGTTITMR
-470 LPARPVP
+470 LPARPVSQ
-477 HGQPVA
+477 GQPVA
-483 PVTATHSSL
+483 PHTATHGGL

-521 GAHVVQCAN
+521 GAQVVQCAN

-568 ARLPAV
+568 SRLPAV

-608 IVRNVMLSSELSA
+608 IVRNVMLSTELSA
-621 PTTVERPAPI
+621 PTSTERP
-631 DVAPPAQP
+631 
-639 RALNLLPGR
+639 
-648 RHGWRRR
+648 
-655 RACAPRRPHA
+655 
-665 GGSGPALPYIAPR
+665 
-678 LPTSRQFS
+678 
-686 RCGAG
+686 
-691 TARAMSAA
+691 
-699 GSTDPRSTSANG
+699 
-711 RARRPPNRGD
+711 
-721 HGYQSRLAVGH
+721 
-732 LRHDPARGDAPR
+732 
-744 GVDRR
+744 
-749 ARRRRA
+749 
-755 APDGDGRR
+755 R
-763 RLRPRARLA
+763 RLTRTA
-772 RHRLVRAGSGVG
+772 S
-784 RRRRRPTARCARP
+784 PTARTDCFQRFASRTAGQSSASVHRTP
-797 ACSRGSRW
+797 ATHVEAVQPLRGWHRTCNDRDGLGGPAEHASERTSPPFAEPREIMAMNRASLSDTYGSTPHTEVRNAVWTDAPDADALRRTAMVVVGFVLALVSLTIGSFALVQVWLAPAAAVGAVPASGMQSWESLAMILAGGVGFAAGATLVGIGMGRW
-805 R
+805 RSPRPPESEADYTGPGDAGDMPDPPRVV

>member
-1 MRFTAWRGLSDA
+1 MHAANHSIAVCHSLALAISGTRTVDEIHQTALDALTRGLGVDRASILLFDADGAMRFTAWRGVSET
-13 YRQAVEGHSP
+13 YREAVEGHSP
-23 WTPDAVDPQPIV
+23 WPTDVVDPQPIV
-35 VPDVTKDASLA
+35 VPDVEAEPSLV
-46 PFLPTI
+46 PFLAAI
-52 QAEGIAGMAFIPLV
+52 RAEGITGMAFIPLV
-66 SLGRLVGKFMVYLD
+66 TLGRLVGKFMVYLD
-80 EPRAL
+80 EPRML
-85 TDEELQLASLIAAHV
+85 TDEELQLASVIAAHV
-100 AFAVQRT
+100 AFAAHRT
-107 RAEALARRSE
+107 QAEAHARRGE

-124 DAAALGTWD
+124 DAAAMGTWD
-133 WDLTR
+133 WDLSR
-138 QTVQWSGNLER
+138 QTVQWSTNLER

-154 PGTFDSTFAS
+154 SGTFDGTFAS

-178 ASLRRAIEDGTPHD
+178 ASIRRAIDDGVAHD
-192 VEYRVIAPDGTER
+192 VEYRVVASDGTER
-205 WVEGKGLVEHDGG
+205 WVEGKGHVEHVDG
-218 RPVRMSGVCMIV
+218 RAVRMSGVCMIV

-273 QMLLSGTLPADRAR
+273 QMLLAGTLPADRAR

-320 EPQVVSVPHLMDGV
+320 ETQMVSIPHLMDGV
-334 VSAALPAARLKQIT
+334 VGAALPAARAKQIT
-348 ISKHVPD
+348 ITKHVPD

-360 DGDPKRLHQVLSS
+360 DGDPKRLHQVVAS
-373 VIANAIQFTPEKG
+373 VVANAIQFTPDKG
-386 TVDIGAAAD
+386 TVDIRAVAD
-395 GDGIEIT
+395 GDAIELT

-435 LGLGLAIARHVLE
+435 LGLGLAIARHVVE

-456 HSDGPGLGTTITMR
+456 NSDGPGRGTTITLR
-470 LPARPVP
+470 LPARPLTQ
-477 HGQPVA
+477 GQSIA
-483 PVTATHSSL
+483 PIAAAYAGL

-621 PTTVERPAPI
+621 PTPIERPST
-631 DVAPPAQP
+631 
-639 RALNLLPGR
+639 LEG
-648 RHGWRRR
+648 H
-655 RACAPRRPHA
+655 
-665 GGSGPALPYIAPR
+665 
-678 LPTSRQFS
+678 RQ
-686 RCGAG
+686 
-691 TARAMSAA
+691 
-699 GSTDPRSTSANG
+699 
-711 RARRPPNRGD
+711 PNRA
-721 HGYQSRLAVGH
+721 H
-732 LRHDPARGDAPR
+732 
-744 GVDRR
+744 
-749 ARRRRA
+749 
-755 APDGDGRR
+755 
-763 RLRPRARLA
+763 
-772 RHRLVRAGSGVG
+772 
-784 RRRRRPTARCARP
+784 
-797 ACSRGSRW
+797 
-805 R
+805 

>member
-1 MRFTAWRGLSDA
+1 MKPVANHSLAVCQSLALAISGTRTVDDIYAIALDALTAGLGVSRASILLFDGDGVMRFVAYRGLSDA
-13 YRQAVEGHSP
+13 YRQAVEGHTP
-23 WTPDAVDPQPIV
+23 WTAEAVDPRPIV
-35 VPDVTKDASLA
+35 VPDVTADASLA
-46 PFLPTI
+46 PFLPVI
-52 QAEGIAGMAFIPLV
+52 QAERIAGMAFIPLV
-66 SLGRLVGKFMVYLD
+66 TFGRVVGKFMVYLD
-80 EPRAL
+80 EPRAIAE
-85 TDEELQLASLIAAHV
+85 EELQLAALLAAHV

-107 RAEALARRSE
+107 RAEAHARRSE

-124 DAAALGTWD
+124 DAAAMGTWD

-138 QTVQWSGNLER
+138 QTVQWSANLER

-154 PGTFDSTFAS
+154 PGTFDATFAS
-164 YERHIHPDDRERVM
+164 YERHIHPDDRARVM
-178 ASLRRAIEDGTPHD
+178 QAIRRAIDERAAFD

-205 WVEGKGLVEHDGG
+205 WVEGKGHVEQERGQA
-218 RPVRMSGVCMIV
+218 VRVSGVSMIV

-235 AEHARLASAEEAS
+235 AEQARLASAEEAS

-273 QMLLSGTLPADRAR
+273 QMLLAGTLPADRAR

-320 EPQVVSVPHLMDGV
+320 DSQLVSIPHLMDGV
-334 VSAALPAARLKQIT
+334 VSGALPAARAKHIT
-348 ISKHVPD
+348 ITKHVPD
-355 GLPPI
+355 RLPAV
-360 DGDPKRLHQVLSS
+360 DGDPKRLHQVLAG
-373 VIANAIQFTPEKG
+373 VVANAIQFTPDGG
-386 TVDIGAAAD
+386 TVEIRAAPS
-395 GDGIEIT
+395 GPGVEIT

-448 QHRGEIRA
+448 QHRGEIQA
-456 HSDGPGLGTTITMR
+456 HSDGPGRGTTMTIR
-470 LPARPVP
+470 LPAPVQP
-477 HGQPVA
+477 DGHAAAAAAVTTHGG
-483 PVTATHSSL
+483 L

-521 GAHVVQCAN
+521 GAQVVQCAN

-583 DRLKALAAGFTA
+583 DRVKALAAGFTA

-608 IVRNVMLSSELSA
+608 IVRNVMLSTELSA
-621 PTTVERPAPI
+621 PSPIDRPAGEPI
-631 DVAPPAQP
+631 
-639 RALNLLPGR
+639 
-648 RHGWRRR
+648 
-655 RACAPRRPHA
+655 
-665 GGSGPALPYIAPR
+665 
-678 LPTSRQFS
+678 
-686 RCGAG
+686 
-691 TARAMSAA
+691 
-699 GSTDPRSTSANG
+699 
-711 RARRPPNRGD
+711 RPPNR
-721 HGYQSRLAVGH
+721 
-732 LRHDPARGDAPR
+732 AR
-744 GVDRR
+744 
-749 ARRRRA
+749 
-755 APDGDGRR
+755 
-763 RLRPRARLA
+763 
-772 RHRLVRAGSGVG
+772 
-784 RRRRRPTARCARP
+784 
-797 ACSRGSRW
+797 
-805 R
+805 